1 MGGRGVLEGLFRHHS
16 GQVSPGLRSEGQ
28 DRRRQA
34 KIERKHFPGRGTQAK
49 PYFGNDLDRLKSQGG
64 LSTVAKG
71 RAVREGDRGPG
82 GELLL

>member
-16 GQVSPGLRSEGQ
+16 GQVSPGSRSEGQ

-49 PYFGNDLDRLKSQGG
+49 PYFGNDLDNFKEQIKEPRWPEHRG
-64 LSTVAKG
+64 KG
-71 RAVREGDRGPG
+71 EGSEGR
-82 GELLL
+82 